1 MRFGIFL
8 ISVALA
14 WSASV
19 SAGQVRQTSSDIL
32 GRFLPGK
39 YFEWKAQF
47 YLKKKDYG
55 IARQLADLASYWG
68 DKTAQYNLGIM
79 YYNGIGMTADKA
91 RGAAWLRIAAEAH
104 NPLAIQTLGLA
115 NAELTPQQHAAADTI
130 WQELEKK
137 YGDTVT
143 LPRVRANFETERRNV
158 TGSRVGAVGNMKV
171 IYGGPGGSDKGATGS
186 DFYANQQAEFDEY
199 IETNFGQGHVDVGA
213 IEPVAAPAEN
223 AHDAAK
229 NIPDTL
235 PLK

>member
-1 MRFGIFL
+1 MRACYFVIGL
-8 ISVALA
+8 ALA

-19 SAGQVRQTSSDIL
+19 SAGQVRQTSSDMP
-32 GRFLPGK
+32 GRFFPGK

-47 YLKKKDYG
+47 YLKKKDYR
-55 IARQLADLASYWG
+55 IALQLADLASYWG

-79 YYNGIGMTADKA
+79 YYNGIGITADKA

-104 NPLAIQTLGLA
+104 NPLAVQMLGQA
-115 NAELTPQQHAAADTI
+115 NAELTPQQRASADTL
-130 WQELEKK
+130 WQALDKK

-171 IYGGPGGSDKGATGS
+171 IYGGPGGSDNGATGS

-199 IETNFGQGHVDVGA
+199 IQTNFGQGHVDVGA
-213 IEPVAAPAEN
+213 IESVAAPAEN
-223 AHDAAK
+223 THDAAK
-229 NIPDTL
+229 NIPDT
-235 PLK
+235 PR